1 MEDSEKVVL
10 AVCVAVGQAVTLLAE
25 DNEPNPTRSIKQ
37 IMAVTVLDF
46 EPMLHSAACSSW
58 LDDNLRCTKY
68 TFLKI
73 ASFLK
78 TQSIRFA
85 AAKVKQHSFNKKV
98 AVAIYFVGSS
108 GGYRE
113 LGAAMEMSRS
123 YGMAITTEV
132 VCVLN
137 GASSQF
143 FSFPMDRPGW
153 SAIET
158 GLNLGTITWVLL
170 VQLMDICFQ
179 LSVLM
184 PSMYFTAERRI
195 LPSLYKQL

>member
-1 MEDSEKVVL
+1 
-10 AVCVAVGQAVTLLAE
+10 
-25 DNEPNPTRSIKQ
+25 
-37 IMAVTVLDF
+37 
-46 EPMLHSAACSSW
+46 MLHSAACSSW
-58 LDDNLRCTKY
+58 LDDNLRCIKY

-113 LGAAMEMSRS
+113 LGTAMGMSRS

-137 GASSQF
+137 GQHLNFLLSPWIDLGGVLS
-143 FSFPMDRPGW
+143 RL
-153 SAIET
+153 

-170 VQLMDICFQ
+170 VQLMDLCFQ

-184 PSMYFTAERRI
+184 PSMDFTAERRI
-195 LPSLYKQL
+195 LPSLYK